1 MITLGAVTRVC
12 AGVLLVAAACAMVS
26 CATEER
32 VISYKPF
39 LTGVAGAEFGQQP
52 VVPGSVPA
60 GAQGDPADGRIVI
73 ENPDGTRTL
82 LCRTVRAVMTHL
94 ERELDEGNTDII
106 LAQLISRRTLEEFE
120 RRGEPAT
127 AITDFLQKHRRDIAV
142 LFARMPMA
150 ERSPTIILQQPG
162 DNVWILKLTGAS
174 AEDTRFTKLWV
185 VMERGSWKFYWVT

>member
-1 MITLGAVTRVC
+1 MSRSFKREGMRLVLLAGAVL
-12 AGVLLVAAACAMVS
+12 AGAACAS
-26 CATEER
+26 EER
-32 VISYKPF
+32 VTSYKPF
-39 LTGVAGAEFGQQP
+39 LTGVAGAQFGQQP
-52 VVPGSVPA
+52 VIA
-60 GAQGDPADGRIVI
+60 GGASGPSAGDAADGRIVI
-73 ENPDGTRTL
+73 ENPDGSRTL
-82 LCRTVRAVMTHL
+82 LCRTVRALMTHI

-106 LAQLISRRTLEEFE
+106 LKQLVSRRTFEEFE

>member
-1 MITLGAVTRVC
+1 MNRLLVAR
-12 AGVLLVAAACAMVS
+12 AAVLLVLGVPFAVAAA

-32 VISYKPF
+32 VTSYKPF
-39 LTGVAGAEFGQQP
+39 LTGVAGAQFGQQP
-52 VVPGSVPA
+52 VVPGGTPA
-60 GAQGDPADGRIVI
+60 GAQGETADGRIVI
-73 ENPDGTRTL
+73 ENPDGSRTL
-82 LCRTVRAVMTHL
+82 LCRTVRALMTHL

-106 LAQLISRRTLEEFE
+106 LRQLISNRTFEEFD
-120 RRGEPAT
+120 RRGEPRQ
-127 AITDFLQKHRRDIAV
+127 AIIEFLQKHRRDIAV